1 MEEDGHSDASV
12 RNESARRSIRASSY
26 HTACSV
32 ASVSFK
38 AAQAGSM
45 CGVVFLFIA
54 AVCVASSSDGER
66 IELDAMV
73 RGMPRHHYPQLYVCP
88 YVCLFMF
95 VRTYSSISSIYL
107 CVHSTSN
114 SGGLQRRD
122 KGEIE
127 REKVEKYRESKRTVR
142 DRENLGINRKGR
154 RDMAKTEQR
163 RREC

>member
-73 RGMPRHHYPQLYVCP
+73 RGMPASFLSTVCMSVCLLVYVCKS
-88 YVCLFMF
+88 VF
-95 VRTYSSISSIYL
+95 IYL
-107 CVHSTSN
+107 
-114 SGGLQRRD
+114 
-122 KGEIE
+122 I
-127 REKVEKYRESKRTVR
+127 
-142 DRENLGINRKGR
+142 NLFV
-154 RDMAKTEQR
+154 
-163 RREC
+163 CP